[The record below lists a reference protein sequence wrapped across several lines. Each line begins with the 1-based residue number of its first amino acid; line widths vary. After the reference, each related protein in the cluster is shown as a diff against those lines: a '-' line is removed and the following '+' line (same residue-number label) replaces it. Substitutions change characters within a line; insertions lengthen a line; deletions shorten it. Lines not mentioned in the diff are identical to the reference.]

1 MTDRD
6 ELVVRGA
13 PLARIVGVTGLVGA
27 VLLFGALIAGSPGEP
42 PINATAAQAAE
53 YVRGLDATW
62 LRLVEAVSDIGMF
75 VLLWFM
81 VGLALLLRRFDGE
94 VPLRST
100 MAVLSSVLVATFVI
114 LDSSE
119 EAATHRAA
127 DLDQGQLAYAYDVTH
142 LGLTNIWLPMG
153 GFAFACGWII
163 LSSGAMP
170 RWLGRWATISGI
182 GLALAQFVWTI
193 EVAWLLPYIA
203 FWLWLLTTAILLTRR
218 PELTLPAKV
227 AEGP

>member
-6 ELVVRGA
+6 VVLVRGD
-13 PLARIVGVTGLVGA
+13 PLARGIGVTGLVGTV
-27 VLLFGALIAGSPGEP
+27 VLFVGLIAGSPGEP
-42 PINATAAQAAE
+42 PIKATSAQAAE

-62 LRLVEAVSDIGMF
+62 IQQLEIVADIGMF

-81 VGLALLLRRFDGE
+81 VGLALLLRRADGE

-100 MAVLSSVLVATFVI
+100 MAFLSAVLVAGFVI
-114 LDSSE
+114 LDSAE

-127 DLDQGQLAYAYDVTH
+127 ELDQGQLAFAYDVGH

-163 LSSGAMP
+163 LTSRALP
-170 RWLGRWATISGI
+170 RWLGRWGVI
-182 GLALAQFVWTI
+182 GGVALGFTQFLWTI
-193 EVAWLLPYIA
+193 EPAWLIPYLA
-203 FWLWLLTTAILLTRR
+203 VWLWLVTIAVLLIRR
-218 PELTLPAKV
+218 QAQPT
-227 AEGP
+227 